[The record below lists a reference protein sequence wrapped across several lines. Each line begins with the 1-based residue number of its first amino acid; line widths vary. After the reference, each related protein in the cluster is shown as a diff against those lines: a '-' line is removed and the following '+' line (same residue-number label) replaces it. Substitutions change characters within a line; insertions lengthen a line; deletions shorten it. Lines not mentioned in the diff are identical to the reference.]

1 MDDGTT
7 IQEAQA
13 AVADAVIS
21 EGQREVEA
29 NREIVEAITES
40 AEQRVEAA
48 EAAAQAVA
56 DAAIL
61 TALGQQVESIRRD
74 FETWHGH
81 LEQLQAAVAQ
91 IQSQLSEMEKL
102 TTAVAALELA
112 AQTPAASSSLTPP
125 ILAEATQEVAQRILP
140 ESLES
145 AVVESPVPEIP
156 RKIKARW
163 M

>member
-1 MDDGTT
+1 MDEGTT
-7 IQEAQA
+7 IQDAQA

-29 NREIVEAITES
+29 NREVVEAITES
-40 AEQRVEAA
+40 AERRVEQA

-61 TALGQQVESIRRD
+61 TTLGQQVESIRRD
-74 FETWHGH
+74 FSSWQEN
-81 LEQLQAAVAQ
+81 LQQLQEAVAAM
-91 IQSQLSEMEKL
+91 QSQLSEMEKL

-125 ILAEATQEVAQRILP
+125 ILAESTQEVAQQILP